1 MRKQSLSALVV
12 LSAVGAGAPT
22 GEPTEMPEL
31 ARMIQKAVVDQLPK
45 QFEDRSEWGAT
56 APPPARPLA
65 PRLRARAEA
74 ANGQELP
81 HGLWRRTSL
90 WFDDPAKD
98 VRIRVFKLP
107 AGNGKAMR
115 LRIEATVAMHGER
128 ERQRWRYGVKLFNIT
143 ARADAVVGVTLDC
156 DVATSLDA
164 SKLPPGLR
172 VEAEVDRVRLALREF
187 NLLRV
192 GNLLQGPDARAVGGE
207 LKGALED
214 LLRSREPEVKEFANR
229 MIAKGIDVDQVP
241 LLVGAVNVKITA
253 PRGRKADARTV
264 APPAGTP

>member
-1 MRKQSLSALVV
+1 VRKESLAVLVV
-12 LSAVGAGAPT
+12 LSTAGASAPG
-22 GEPTEMPEL
+22 GEATEMPEL

-56 APPPARPLA
+56 ALPPARPIA

-107 AGNGKAMR
+107 PGNGKLMR
-115 LRIEATVAMHGER
+115 LRIEATAALHGER
-128 ERQRWRYGVKLFNIT
+128 QRQRWRYGAKLFDIT

-156 DVATSLDA
+156 DVTTSLDA
-164 SKLPPGLR
+164 SKLPPTLR
-172 VEAEVDRVRLALREF
+172 VEAEVDRVRLSLREF

-192 GNLLQGPDARAVGGE
+192 GNLLQGPDALAVGDE

-214 LLRSREPEVKEFANR
+214 LLRSREPEVKDFANR

-241 LLVGAVNVKITA
+241 LLVGSVNVKITA
-253 PRGRKADARTV
+253 PRERKDDGRAI
-264 APPAGTP
+264 APPAGTR